1 MLLSEPQSSRPR
13 QRSDEQ
19 AQATAD
25 QQEIEG
31 GIDEH
36 PSERQR
42 AHPPEPFRL
51 HERRHISTLAERHWW
66 AETPRAAVSF
76 VMLEGLLGFAYHPA
90 VLAEAEERELAFR
103 LEALD
108 FAAVTMRGK
117 VARRRTKHFGWVY
130 GYESWRITPGPPIPD
145 FLDPVRGRA
154 ARLAGV
160 SPEDLVEVLVNAYP
174 PGAGIGWHRDAPQF
188 GVVVGVSLLGE
199 CRLRFQRGRGSARQ
213 TRAVTI
219 APRSAYVLDGEARY
233 EWQHTVPP
241 TKTLRYSVTFR
252 TLQTRAGGVSPRVE
266 SAARAG
272 DQSAKNDNDGDQRP
286 RRQREH
292 DAQEHADDRTDG

>member
-1 MLLSEPQSSRPR
+1 MVVSSGML
-13 QRSDEQ
+13 
-19 AQATAD
+19 
-25 QQEIEG
+25 G
-31 GIDEH
+31 G
-36 PSERQR
+36 
-42 AHPPEPFRL
+42 PP
-51 HERRHISTLAERHWW
+51 
-66 AETPRAAVSF
+66 
-76 VMLEGLLGFAYHPA
+76 GFSYHPA
-90 VLAEAEERELAFR
+90 ILDATEEGELARR
-103 LEALD
+103 LETLD

-117 VARRRTKHFGWVY
+117 TARRRAKHFGWVY

-145 FLDPVRGRA
+145 FLDPVRRRA

-188 GVVVGVSLLGE
+188 GVVIGVSLLGE
-199 CRLRFQRGRGSARQ
+199 CRLRFQRGRGGARQ

-233 EWQHTVPP
+233 EWQHTLPP

-266 SAARAG
+266 SAVRAG
-272 DQSAKNDNDGDQRP
+272 EQSAKDQNDGDHHGGPQ
-286 RRQREH
+286 RQRERG
-292 DAQEHADDRTDG
+292 AQEHADERAEG